1 MRLFN
6 HTNFDIILSTSTIF
20 SIFVVIVLSDWSLLT
35 PSFMTDI
42 KTPEE
47 RSRNMSAIKSNDT
60 KPEMIVRRYLHGLG
74 YRYGLHNKRLPGR
87 PDIVLRRYKTIIFV
101 NGCFWHGHENCKY
114 YRLPKSNTDFWQ
126 TKIAQNRARDER
138 DIKELVRLG
147 WHVIVIWEC
156 ELKTEKT
163 RQQTFRG
170 LLEKLNFSYL
180 LTDYPLIAAAEPEAI
195 YGKNS
200 NI

>member
-1 MRLFN
+1 
-6 HTNFDIILSTSTIF
+6 
-20 SIFVVIVLSDWSLLT
+20 
-35 PSFMTDI
+35 MTDI

-74 YRYGLHNKRLPGR
+74 YRYGLHNKKLPGR

-126 TKIAQNRARDER
+126 TKIAQNRVRDER
-138 DIKELVRLG
+138 DIKELVQLG

>member
-1 MRLFN
+1 MRQSDKKSALITIRAMRLFN

-60 KPEMIVRRYLHGLG
+60 KPEMSVRRYLHGLG
-74 YRYGLHNKRLPGR
+74 YRYGLHNKKLPGR

-126 TKIAQNRARDER
+126 TKIAQNRAPYSQLASAKLSICR
-138 DIKELVRLG
+138 KKTLLG
-147 WHVIVIWEC
+147 E
-156 ELKTEKT
+156 
-163 RQQTFRG
+163 
-170 LLEKLNFSYL
+170 
-180 LTDYPLIAAAEPEAI
+180 
-195 YGKNS
+195 
-200 NI
+200 

>member
-1 MRLFN
+1 
-6 HTNFDIILSTSTIF
+6 
-20 SIFVVIVLSDWSLLT
+20 
-35 PSFMTDI
+35 MTDI

-87 PDIVLRRYKTIIFV
+87 PDIVLRRYKTIIFI